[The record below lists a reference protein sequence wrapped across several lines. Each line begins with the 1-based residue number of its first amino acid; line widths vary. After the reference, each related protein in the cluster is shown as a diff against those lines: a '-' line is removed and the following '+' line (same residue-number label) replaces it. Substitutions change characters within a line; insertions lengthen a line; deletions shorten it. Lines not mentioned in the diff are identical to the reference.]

1 MDQILIDSAKFPLLK
16 ENSLLSHYINL
27 TKENEE
33 AALSVVKNIQKDCPH
48 PSTTETRDDKP
59 LRSWEKG
66 ALITKQCTECGLV
79 FNKPKASVYKVC
91 IICWGQW
98 RTLDTKGRGKTE
110 YMCINVVFVDTRKSI
125 HKTKAVRRISHGF
138 FYFIDS
144 TRLGLT
150 KFTQMIR

>member
-1 MDQILIDSAKFPLLK
+1 MDQILIDSAKFRLLS
-16 ENSLLSHYINL
+16 ENSLLSNYIKL
-27 TKENEE
+27 AKENEE

-91 IICWGQW
+91 IICWGPME
-98 RTLDTKGRGKTE
+98 D
-110 YMCINVVFVDTRKSI
+110 
-125 HKTKAVRRISHGF
+125 
-138 FYFIDS
+138 
-144 TRLGLT
+144 LGHER
-150 KFTQMIR
+150 QGED